1 MRLVSLSRDSFQP
14 LQSNP
19 LLTTRGGT
27 VADAVERIL
36 NLALHFAH
44 ASSPTTAEE
53 IRRDV
58 AGYPEDQEHAAFARM
73 FERDKDELRRAGLTL
88 VFDEEEQ
95 TYSLDTEAT
104 FAKALTLTDGEA
116 AAIRVA
122 GSALLQDPSFPFA
135 ADLRLALAKIAAQSD
150 PAAAAMSRLADEDAD
165 AQGEL
170 AGMLARA
177 VEARKVVSFDY
188 TNSAGRSAPHAI
200 EPYGLFLHD
209 GRWYLVGR
217 DEAVDEVRTYAVTR
231 MAAAAMNEKAPR
243 TPDFERPA
251 DFDVA
256 AFTRLPFQ
264 YGPAEDEF
272 EAQIR
277 FSAAS
282 VWRAA
287 SLAAGHGALG
297 PDGEEV
303 VWRVRARSRAA
314 LMRFVVENGP
324 GLRISS
330 PAAAAEALA
339 TSLREVEA
347 LHG

>member
-19 LLTTRGGT
+19 LLTIQGGI

-44 ASSPTTAEE
+44 SSSPTTAEE

-58 AGYPEDQEHAAFARM
+58 AGYPEDQDDAAFARM

-104 FAKALTLTDGEA
+104 FAKTLTLTDGEA

-122 GSALLQDPSFPFA
+122 GSALLQDPSFPFS

-177 VEARKVVSFDY
+177 VEANKVVGFDY

-217 DEAVDEVRTYAVTR
+217 DPSVDEVRTYAVTR
-231 MAAAAMNEKAPR
+231 MAAATANAKSPK
-243 TPDFERPA
+243 TPDFERPSG
-251 DFDVA
+251 FDVA

-264 YGPAEDEF
+264 YGPADEEF
-272 EAQIR
+272 EAMIR

-282 VWRAA
+282 AWRAA
-287 SLAAGHGALG
+287 SLAAGHGSLE
-297 PDGEEV
+297 PDGDEV
-303 VWRVRARSRAA
+303 VWRVPVRSSEA

-324 GLRISS
+324 GLRIMS
-330 PAAAAEALA
+330 PATVAGALTAA
-339 TSLREVEA
+339 LREVEA

>member
-19 LLTTRGGT
+19 LLTTQGGI

-44 ASSPTTAEE
+44 TSSPTTAEE

-58 AGYPEDQEHAAFARM
+58 AGYPEDQDGAAFARM
-73 FERDKDELRRAGLTL
+73 FERDKDELRRAGLRV

-104 FAKALTLTDGEA
+104 FAKPLTLTDGEA
-116 AAIRVA
+116 AAIRIA

-135 ADLRLALAKIAAQSD
+135 ADLRLALAKLAAQSD
-150 PAAAAMSRLADEDAD
+150 PSPASSRLADEDPD
-165 AQGEL
+165 SQGEL
-170 AGMLARA
+170 AGLLARA
-177 VEARKVVSFDY
+177 VEASKVVTFDY

-217 DEAVDEVRTYAVTR
+217 DDSVDEVRTYAVTR
-231 MAAAAMNEKAPR
+231 MREAVMNAKAPR
-243 TPDFERPA
+243 SPDFERPP

-256 AFTRLPFQ
+256 DFTRLPFQ
-264 YGPAEDEF
+264 YGPADEEF
-272 EAQIR
+272 GAELR
-277 FSAAS
+277 FAAS
-282 VWRAA
+282 CAWRAA
-287 SLAAGHGALG
+287 SLAAGHGDLE
-297 PDGEEV
+297 PDGDEL
-303 VWRVRARSRAA
+303 VWRVPVRSPEA
-314 LMRFVVENGP
+314 LMRFVIENGP
-324 GLRISS
+324 GLRI
-330 PAAAAEALA
+330 AAPSALTAALTAA
-339 TSLREVEA
+339 LREVEV

>member
-1 MRLVSLSRDSFQP
+1 M
-14 LQSNP
+14 
-19 LLTTRGGT
+19 
-27 VADAVERIL
+27 ADAVERIL

-44 ASSPTTAEE
+44 NSSPTTAEE

-58 AGYPEDQEHAAFARM
+58 AGYPQDQDDAAFARM

-177 VEARKVVSFDY
+177 VEASKIVSFDY
-188 TNSAGRSAPHAI
+188 TNAAGRSAPHTI

-217 DEAVDEVRTYAVTR
+217 DPSVDELRTYAITR
-231 MAAAAMNEKAPR
+231 MAVATVNAKSPK
-243 TPDFERPA
+243 TPDFERPS

-264 YGPAEDEF
+264 YGPASEEF
-272 EAQIR
+272 EAVLR
-277 FSAAS
+277 FSPSSA
-282 VWRAA
+282 WRAA
-287 SLAAGHGALG
+287 SLAAGHGSLE
-297 PDGEEV
+297 PDGDEA
-303 VWRVRARSRAA
+303 VWRVPVRSPEA
-314 LMRFVVENGP
+314 LMRFVIENGP
-324 GLRISS
+324 GLQITS
-330 PAAAAEALA
+330 PATVAGMLAAALH
-339 TSLREVEA
+339 EVEA

>member
-19 LLTTRGGT
+19 LLTTQGGT

-44 ASSPTTAEE
+44 TFSPTTAEE

-58 AGYPEDQEHAAFARM
+58 AGYPEGQDDAAFARM

-88 VFDEEEQ
+88 VFDDEEQ

-104 FAKALTLTDGEA
+104 FANPLTLTDGEA
-116 AAIRVA
+116 AAIRIA

-135 ADLRLALAKIAAQSD
+135 GDLRLALAKLAAQSD
-150 PAAAAMSRLADEDAD
+150 PASPASSRLADEDPD
-165 AQGEL
+165 SQGEL
-170 AGMLARA
+170 AGLLARA
-177 VEARKVVSFDY
+177 VEASKVVTFDY

-217 DEAVDEVRTYAVTR
+217 DDSVDEVRTYAVTR
-231 MAAAAMNEKAPR
+231 MREAVMNAKSPKS
-243 TPDFERPA
+243 PDFERPS

-264 YGPAEDEF
+264 YGPADEEF
-272 EAQIR
+272 EAELR
-277 FSAAS
+277 FATSCA
-282 VWRAA
+282 WRAA
-287 SLAAGHGALG
+287 SLAAGHGDLT
-297 PDGEEV
+297 PDGAEV
-303 VWRVRARSRAA
+303 VWRVPVRSPEA
-314 LMRFVVENGP
+314 LLQFVIENGP
-324 GLRISS
+324 GLRIAA
-330 PAAAAEALA
+330 PPALAGALAAA
-339 TSLREVEA
+339 LREVEV